1 MSRILCATLIC
12 TIILCSCNPSPQIQ
26 NTEPKVYIRGIVTLE
41 DCLDYSEV
49 MVSIPEL
56 EQVCMTDS
64 QGSYLFET
72 DPRNE
77 PITVYIQKVGYLS
90 RKLKEVDISRQGE
103 KMLSRIILK
112 IPTILSERLVGEEL
126 NLTYESSPYL
136 VNQNVLVGE
145 GDTLTIEP
153 GVEVYFSGPYYIL
166 IEGLFNA
173 IGTAIQKIHFSG
185 IDEGEGTWK
194 GIHCIANN
202 LAFTDGVFSAG
213 SFYEPIY
220 SSGNVIRHAQVDNSY
235 WGISGNVWIE
245 DCVFDTSSYALGFGF
260 EYATDSKYFSGIL
273 KNCIVDG
280 NITVNSGMLVNNM
293 VTSNKIHI
301 SNQPKIRPSIKPYL
315 YSNRIH
321 STGNRSSFFLSLAV
335 SYAHSHR
342 LVNNSISGFSSL
354 YTYTNYHGSG
364 FEFMNNTFENCGFES
379 LFSSQ
384 KEGDL
389 VRNEFIDCSFAHG
402 REALYEFCFEN
413 SNFIRC
419 ETIVID
425 TQKASLANFRM
436 RGNYWGDINTQELL
450 SASGTSNVT
459 FIFDYYDDFNFTK
472 VDYSN
477 WSESRHLDAGY
488 LGNTYPLY

>member
-1 MSRILCATLIC
+1 
-12 TIILCSCNPSPQIQ
+12 
-26 NTEPKVYIRGIVTLE
+26 
-41 DCLDYSEV
+41 
-49 MVSIPEL
+49 
-56 EQVCMTDS
+56 
-64 QGSYLFET
+64 
-72 DPRNE
+72 
-77 PITVYIQKVGYLS
+77 
-90 RKLKEVDISRQGE
+90 
-103 KMLSRIILK
+103 
-112 IPTILSERLVGEEL
+112 
-126 NLTYESSPYL
+126 
-136 VNQNVLVGE
+136 
-145 GDTLTIEP
+145 
-153 GVEVYFSGPYYIL
+153 
-166 IEGLFNA
+166 
-173 IGTAIQKIHFSG
+173 
-185 IDEGEGTWK
+185 
-194 GIHCIANN
+194 
-202 LAFTDGVFSAG
+202 
-213 SFYEPIY
+213 
-220 SSGNVIRHAQVDNSY
+220 
-235 WGISGNVWIE
+235 
-245 DCVFDTSSYALGFGF
+245 
-260 EYATDSKYFSGIL
+260 
-273 KNCIVDG
+273 
-280 NITVNSGMLVNNM
+280 MLVKNII
-293 VTSNKIHI
+293 TSNKIHI
-301 SNQPKIRPSIKPYL
+301 KKKKKIRPSIRPYL

-488 LGNTYPLY
+488 LGNTYPQ